1 MVPKCPYIS
10 LFCMNLPVRNIFKS
24 FEFCYEEIDNYIKP
38 TVIKKKKNKLEN
50 NNK

>member
-1 MVPKCPYIS
+1 
-10 LFCMNLPVRNIFKS
+10 MNLPVRNIFKS